1 MRADVYIYTSGHTKS
16 RQEAKGL
23 IEKGVVTVD
32 GRTVEKPSEEIDNSG
47 AHEVCVLRGEK
58 FVSRG
63 GLKLEAALSAFGI
76 NVSGMDAV
84 DIGASTGGF
93 TDCLL
98 QRGAAHVTALDAG
111 CGQLDKKLLS
121 DSRVTSIEKFNA
133 RRLAEDDD
141 TGISGRFGIAVMDV
155 SFISQTYIIP
165 GLPKILDMGG
175 YFVSLIKP
183 QFEAGRGAVGRGGI
197 VKDAKYHIEAI
208 KRVSRCAAAAGFG
221 CIGVIKSPILG
232 GDGNTEYLAAWKL
245 GEVVRAPSD
254 EELKKIIGSGRGR

>member
-1 MRADVYIYTSGHTKS
+1 MRADVYIFTSGHAKS
-16 RQEAKGL
+16 RQESKSL
-23 IEKGVVTVD
+23 IEKGGVSVD
-32 GRTVEKPSEEIDNSG
+32 GRTVEKPSEEIDNRK
-47 AHEVCVLRGEK
+47 AHEVRVLRSEK

-63 GLKLEAALSAFGI
+63 GLKLESALVDFGI

-98 QRGAAHVTALDAG
+98 QHGAAHVTAIDAG
-111 CGQLDKKLLS
+111 CGQLDEKLLS

-133 RRLAEDDD
+133 RRLAEDDN
-141 TGISGRFGIAVMDV
+141 TGISGRFSIAVMDV

-197 VKDAKYHIEAI
+197 VKDTKYHIESI
-208 KRVSRCAAAAGFG
+208 KRVSGCAAAAGFG
-221 CIGVIKSPILG
+221 CLGVIKSPILG

-245 GEVVRAPSD
+245 GEVVSALSD
-254 EELKKIIGSGRGR
+254 EELKKIVGSGRGR